1 MEAYVLASEMRPL
14 LLTSAT
20 CVSGGAHAY
29 PFASSF
35 AFINPMALRG
45 TATPRR
51 ATILIK
57 RHRTYA
63 TISPKTIILMLRIPI
78 ASYMRYGTLKIR
90 HTYVTNSKSPIFV
103 TILFKKIKLS
113 CDDIIPLMKLISRVM
128 GINWI

>member
-51 ATILIK
+51 ATILFK

-90 HTYVTNSKSPIFV
+90 HT
-103 TILFKKIKLS
+103 ILLKKIKLS